1 MAPIP
6 KWLRPHAK
14 KTELTKD
21 VKPRLAIIESVMMH
35 TAPVYNWKRWV
46 KWMTLL
52 DACQKE
58 WISDVTF
65 RKWRYED
72 KKIWDYIEWM
82 KAARK
87 EMLHTMM
94 EQTALDNVMEWINW
108 GVKLRPMDKINISLR
123 YLEKTSAEFNPAIK
137 VDVDNVTN
145 PLLSMNKQEMEQR
158 IMELSS
164 KLNLKTNI
172 ITNDNDNEWTLQLSD
187 ATSTS
192 DSKESVWD
200 GENESNG

>member
-1 MAPIP
+1 
-6 KWLRPHAK
+6 
-14 KTELTKD
+14 
-21 VKPRLAIIESVMMH
+21 
-35 TAPVYNWKRWV
+35 
-46 KWMTLL
+46 
-52 DACQKE
+52 
-58 WISDVTF
+58 
-65 RKWRYED
+65 
-72 KKIWDYIEWM
+72 
-82 KAARK
+82 
-87 EMLHTMM
+87 M

-172 ITNDNDNEWTLQLSD
+172 ITNDNNNEWALQLSY

-192 DSKESVWD
+192 DSQESVWD

>member
-172 ITNDNDNEWTLQLSD
+172 ITNDNNNEWALQLSY

-192 DSKESVWD
+192 DSQESVWD